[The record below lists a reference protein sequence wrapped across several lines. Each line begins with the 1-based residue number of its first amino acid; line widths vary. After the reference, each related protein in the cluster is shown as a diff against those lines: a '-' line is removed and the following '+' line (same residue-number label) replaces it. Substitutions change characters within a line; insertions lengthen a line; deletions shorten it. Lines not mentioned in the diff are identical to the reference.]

1 MAERSKM
8 KMGDLVRLKRHGRF
22 LTKDHWE
29 ATGLIVRVLDGGSH
43 RKNTS
48 YEIHWSHKS
57 TSLPIWHTK
66 NTIELVK

>member
-57 TSLPIWHTK
+57 TIWHNK